1 VTDLAHPALGGL
13 DGLPPGA
20 VPGATVRSLVTWTEG
35 EIDLLLRQLDEA
47 EREAGEAEREADQ
60 LAVSL
65 SVPAPDFIPTP
76 ASAPTPIPAPAPTP
90 APAPIPMSDWKT
102 TTSAPVPGGAFAGV
116 PEATPTPAAMAPSGR
131 DGYAPV
137 PPLPASPPSSA
148 PRTTVVVRPSAG
160 GVAGGSSPAASVGP
174 AIYDPDSASRSGAG
188 SHRRSRSGWFRT
200 HLMMK
205 AGVALVLVGLLL
217 LKFG

>member
-1 VTDLAHPALGGL
+1 MTDLAHPALGGL
-13 DGLPPGA
+13 EGLPPGA
-20 VPGATVRSLVTWTEG
+20 VPGATVRSLVTWTES

-47 EREAGEAEREADQ
+47 EREAAEAEREADR
-60 LAVSL
+60 LAASL
-65 SVPAPDFIPTP
+65 SGTGPALIPTP
-76 ASAPTPIPAPAPTP
+76 VPASAPTP
-90 APAPIPMSDWKT
+90 APAPIPVSGWEPT
-102 TTSAPVPGGAFAGV
+102 ISAPPPGGALAGV
-116 PEATPTPAAMAPSGR
+116 PEATPTPAPVAPAGR
-131 DGYAPV
+131 DSYAPV

-160 GVAGGSSPAASVGP
+160 GAAAGSAPAASAGP
-174 AIYDPDSASRSGAG
+174 AIYDPNAASRAGAG